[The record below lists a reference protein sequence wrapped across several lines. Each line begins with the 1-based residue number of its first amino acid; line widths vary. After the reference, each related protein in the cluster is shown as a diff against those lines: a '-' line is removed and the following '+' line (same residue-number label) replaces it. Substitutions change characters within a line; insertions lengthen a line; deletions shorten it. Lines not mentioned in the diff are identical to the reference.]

1 MNIKIGNFSSE
12 KNSFPKA
19 ITWSLDLTGQLKNTS
34 SIVNPTILVEATNPS
49 AYNYL
54 YIPIFNRYYFIDDC
68 VSIRTGLW
76 EISCKCDVLQ
86 TYSSQ
91 IKGNSGIILR
101 QKNMRSKYLMDNK
114 ISLNSTMRV
123 RLKAFNY
130 TFAPQKL
137 LLVVAGG
144 GN

>member
-1 MNIKIGNFSSE
+1 MLIKIGNFSSE

-49 AYNYL
+49 SYNYM
-54 YIPIFNRYYFIDDC
+54 YIPEFNRYYFIENC
-68 VSIRTGLW
+68 RSIRTNLW
-76 EISCKCDVLQ
+76 EIDCKCDVLE
-86 TYSSQ
+86 TYSTS
-91 IKGNSGIILR
+91 IKANTGIVLR
-101 QKNMRSKYLMDNK
+101 QKNIRSQYLTDNK
-114 ISLNSTMRV
+114 ISLNSNMRV

-130 TFAPQKL
+130 TFGSQNL
-137 LLVVAGG
+137 ILTVAGG